1 MALGAGIHWW
11 TGMTARVVEKRGP
24 RAAAQE
30 CIDIIWELNQ
40 ILPLPGILQEAHGD
54 DRMRNSL
61 FVLID

>member
-1 MALGAGIHWW
+1 MARA
-11 TGMTARVVEKRGP
+11 VEKRGGS

-54 DRMRNSL
+54 DRM
-61 FVLID
+61 